1 MRYLLGFVFLLSATL
16 TFAQKP
22 FEGKMTYTASI
33 MMPDTNIVYR
43 TWDVNVYTNDTIV
56 RVETEGG
63 QFGTQVYIRHMQLNK
78 AYLLLDI
85 EGQRFAIQTD
95 LNKTADTAKVT
106 YTTKKLFGSKKINGL
121 KCKKYRIVDEGNE
134 GFISYFAKQYSNKY
148 LEVYKDI
155 PGLAVDYYLPSNDG
169 LIHYEM
175 KSMTAQKVNRDLFG
189 IPSDYQKVTF
199 DEFLHMMMGESEG
212 EE

>member
-1 MRYLLGFVFLLSATL
+1 MRYLFAVTFLFTSAVA
-16 TFAQKP
+16 FAQKP
-22 FEGKMTYTASI
+22 FEGKMTYTATI

-43 TWDVNVYTNDTIV
+43 SWNVNVFTNDTIV

-78 AYLLLDI
+78 AYLLLAI
-85 EGQRFAIQTD
+85 EGQGFAIQTD
-95 LNKTADTAKVT
+95 LNKNADSSKVS
-106 YTTKKLFGSKKINGL
+106 YTSKKFFGSKKINGL
-121 KCKKYRIVDEGNE
+121 KCKKYRIVDEGMQD
-134 GFISYFAKQYSNKY
+134 GFVCYFAKSYSNKY

-155 PGLAVDYYLPSNDG
+155 SGLAVDYYLPSNEG
-169 LIHYEM
+169 LIHYEL
-175 KSMTAQKVNRDLFG
+175 KSMTPQKVNRDLFG

-199 DEFLHMMMGESEG
+199 DEFLHMMMGEP